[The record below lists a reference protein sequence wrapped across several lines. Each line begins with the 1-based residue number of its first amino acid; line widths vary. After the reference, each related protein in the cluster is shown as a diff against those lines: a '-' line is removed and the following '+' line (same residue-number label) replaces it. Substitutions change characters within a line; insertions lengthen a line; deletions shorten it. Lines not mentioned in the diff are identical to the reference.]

1 MKRGYNNAPNAAL
14 AVGLGFVAFAIYAS
28 LTHQMSW
35 FKLILFWIGAGAI
48 VFYLLH
54 HIFSRVYTFRPG
66 KKVSRY
72 RTRHRV
78 FSAAI
83 LLVGLTG
90 AVNFTQKILQG
101 WKLPAAY
108 WEFLEEIPGP
118 PNQYQGR
125 WAFGNQRY
133 QEALHLREIQLIEL
147 GSLALHEKGGVLEI
161 SCQIDSQPLAVTRD
175 SVTSV
180 HRLALPDGF
189 EVSPLHAATVQLDIR
204 FRHRFAIYDMAAIY
218 EVKPTFGNGKAR
230 EAGVKSIA
238 IGQYILVESPRTE
251 LVEFAQL
258 ARLAQRPSLHTR
270 ETVIYALGRSRH
282 PQAWR
287 ALQELLAV
295 NDLRVQGA
303 VCQAMTYLGDPRATD
318 ALIRLV
324 KRNKIPQAVR
334 ALATIAAPEGIDFLL
349 DLLKD
354 PKEESYL
361 RVTAA
366 AMIGETK
373 LRVAVPAL
381 EELVKDNDEKAD
393 FTLKHEALSALARI
407 DRALATQVA
416 IAAVQGFPDRRQIRT
431 CLETIAELD
440 HEKMLPLLAD
450 WLANWRRYDLDADDV
465 QAMLSHIVAGDHR
478 GMVAVAMEALLHEP
492 TAEMQFKFVSALT
505 VLAGKDFGQIEYPEI
520 SQGAQEANQR
530 VIEAWS
536 RWWGRARKETIY
548 AEQVSPVPAGN
559 KI

>member
-1 MKRGYNNAPNAAL
+1 MKRGYYNAPNAAL

-28 LTHQMSW
+28 LTRQMSW

-83 LLVGLTG
+83 LLVGLMG
-90 AVNFTQKILQG
+90 AVNFTQKTLQG

-108 WEFLEEIPGP
+108 WEFLEEIPGL
-118 PNQYQGR
+118 PNQYQAR
-125 WAFGNQRY
+125 WDFGNQRY
-133 QEALHLREIQLIEL
+133 QEALRLREIQLIEL
-147 GSLALHEKGGVLEI
+147 GSLALHENGGVLEI

-175 SVTSV
+175 SVTNV
-180 HRLALPDGF
+180 HRFALPDGF
-189 EVSPLHAATVQLDIR
+189 EISPLHAATVQLDIK

-218 EVKPTFGNGKAR
+218 EVMPAFGNGNAR

-238 IGQYILVESPRTE
+238 IGRYILVESPRTE

-258 ARLAQRPSLHTR
+258 AQLAQRPSLHTR

-287 ALQELLAV
+287 ALQELLAA
-295 NDLRVQGA
+295 NDARVQGA

-324 KRNKIPQAVR
+324 KRSKNPQAVR

-349 DLLKD
+349 DLLND
-354 PKEESYL
+354 PKEEAYL
-361 RVTAA
+361 RATAA

-373 LRVAVPAL
+373 LHVAVPAL
-381 EELVKDNDEKAD
+381 EVLVKDNDEKAD

-407 DRALATQVA
+407 DRAQATQVA
-416 IAAVQGFPDRRQIRT
+416 IAAVQGFPDRRQIRA

-450 WLANWRRYDLDADDV
+450 WLGNWRRYDLDADDV

-478 GMVAVAMEALLHEP
+478 DMVAVVMEALLHEP

-520 SQGAQEANQR
+520 SQSAQEANQR